1 MGQFKSGRKK
11 VLQILLHP
19 LRRGHVV
26 LLLEGGEED
35 GFALEAGAGCDAR
48 WMPRV
53 KKQLN
58 R

>member
-1 MGQFKSGRKK
+1 MGQFKSGKKK

-26 LLLEGGEED
+26 LFFEGGVED
-35 GFALEAGAGCDAR
+35 GFALEAGALRDAR
-48 WMPRV
+48 WIPWI
-53 KKQLN
+53 KKQLA